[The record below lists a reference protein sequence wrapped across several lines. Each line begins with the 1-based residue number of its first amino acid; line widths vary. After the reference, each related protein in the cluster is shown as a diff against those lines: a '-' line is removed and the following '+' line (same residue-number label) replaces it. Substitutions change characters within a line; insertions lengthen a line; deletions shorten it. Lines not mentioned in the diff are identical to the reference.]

1 MATLS
6 YVGARL
12 VRKYKAHACTD
23 VTGFGILGHAN
34 YLAQAQKNNVKFVI
48 QKFPIYKNLIK
59 VEKKVNDFKFWQ
71 GYAAETSGGL
81 MICLAEDKVKPF
93 MDQMKA
99 HGLDTWEIGY
109 VTEGNKSAELK
120 KPELIEV

>member
-12 VRKYKAHACTD
+12 MRKYKAHACTD

-48 QKFPIYKNLIK
+48 EKLPIYKNLAKI
-59 VEKKVNDFKFWQ
+59 EKKVMDFKFWQ
-71 GYAAETSGGL
+71 GLAAETSGGL
-81 MICLAEDKVKPF
+81 FICLPEDKMKPF
-93 MDQMKA
+93 MNEMKS
-99 HGLDTWEIGY
+99 HGLEAWEIGY
-109 VTEGNKSAELK
+109 VT
-120 KPELIEV
+120 